1 MKGGI
6 YVRKERVNSIVLFCV
21 LATVAIGYFVPIYWM
36 VTSALKPSEEIFS
49 KVELFPRKLTL
60 QSFPVL
66 FRSLPYGKWYL
77 NTGILTAGYVL
88 VALLTS
94 TLGGYAFAHFNF
106 KGRDLLFII
115 IIILITQMIP
125 FHLMLVPLFIMIS
138 KLRIIDTYIG
148 GFLPIAVSPFGLF
161 YMRQYMLGLNKDL
174 LDAARVDGAS
184 EYVLFAKVVLPLIK
198 PGLAAM
204 AIFFSMEYWNNL
216 LWPLVAM
223 RSETRFPLTVGI
235 ASLINQYRPRY
246 DMVMAASTLATIPVI
261 VVFLIMQKQ
270 FLEGLGAMGR
280 LVEK

>member
-1 MKGGI
+1 M
-6 YVRKERVNSIVLFCV
+6 RKERVNSIVLFFV
-21 LATVAIGYFVPIYWM
+21 LATVAIGYLVPIYWM

-94 TLGGYAFAHFNF
+94 TLGGYAFAHFDF
-106 KGRDLLFII
+106 KGRDLLFIV
-115 IIILITQMIP
+115 ILITQMIP

-138 KLRIIDTYIG
+138 KLRLIDTYIG

-184 EYVLFAKVVLPLIK
+184 EYALFAKVVLPLIK

>member
-1 MKGGI
+1 M
-6 YVRKERVNSIVLFCV
+6 RKEKISSIVFFLV
-21 LATVAIGYFVPIYWM
+21 LVTVAIGYFIPIYWM
-36 VTSALKPSEEIFS
+36 IISALKPSEQIFAR
-49 KVELFPRKLTL
+49 VELFPRTLTL
-60 QSFPVL
+60 QSFSVL
-66 FRSLPYGKWYL
+66 FQSLPYGKWYL

-88 VALLTS
+88 IALLTS

-106 KGRDLLFII
+106 RGRDALFLV
-115 IIILITQMIP
+115 ILITQMIP

-138 KLRIIDTYIG
+138 KLRLIDTYIG

-184 EYVLFAKVVLPLIK
+184 EYVLFTRVVLPLIK

-235 ASLINQYRPRY
+235 ASLVNQYRPRY

-261 VVFLIMQKQ
+261 VVFLIMQRQ

>member
-1 MKGGI
+1 M
-6 YVRKERVNSIVLFCV
+6 RKEKTTSIILFCV
-21 LATVAIGYFVPIYWM
+21 LATVAIGYFIPIYWM
-36 VTSALKPSEEIFS
+36 IISALKPSEQIFAR
-49 KVELFPRKLTL
+49 VELFPRMLTT
-60 QSFPVL
+60 QSFSVL
-66 FRSLPYGKWYL
+66 FQSLPYGKWYI

-88 VALLTS
+88 IALLTS

-106 KGRDLLFII
+106 KGRDALFLA
-115 IIILITQMIP
+115 ILITQMIP

-138 KLRIIDTYIG
+138 KLRLIDTYIG

-184 EYVLFAKVVLPLIK
+184 EYVLFARVVLPLVK

-235 ASLINQYRPRY
+235 ASLVNQYRPRY

-261 VVFLIMQKQ
+261 IVFLIMQRQ

-280 LVEK
+280 MVEK

>member
-1 MKGGI
+1 MAEK
-6 YVRKERVNSIVLFCV
+6 KAKTVLLVCV
-21 LATVAIGYFVPIYWM
+21 LAVVATGYFIPIYWM
-36 VTSALKPSEEIFS
+36 VMSSLKPSELIFSRVEIF
-49 KVELFPRKLTL
+49 PRVLTL
-60 QSFPVL
+60 KSFSTL
-66 FRSLPYGKWYL
+66 FSSLPYGRWYL
-77 NTGILTAGYVL
+77 NTGILTAGYVAIAL
-88 VALLTS
+88 VTS
-94 TLGGYAFAHFNF
+94 TLGGYAFAHFEF
-106 KGRDLLFII
+106 KGRDALFLA
-115 IIILITQMIP
+115 ILITQMIP

-138 KLRIIDTYIG
+138 RFRLIDTYLG

-161 YMRQYMLGLNKDL
+161 YMRQYMLGLNRDL

-184 EYVLFAKVVLPLIK
+184 EYVLFAKIVLPLIK

-235 ASLINQYRPRY
+235 ASLVNQYRPRY
-246 DMVMAASTLATIPVI
+246 DMVMAASTLATLPVI
-261 VVFLIMQKQ
+261 IIFLVMQKQ

>member
-1 MKGGI
+1 
-6 YVRKERVNSIVLFCV
+6 
-21 LATVAIGYFVPIYWM
+21 
-36 VTSALKPSEEIFS
+36 PSELIFSRVEIF
-49 KVELFPRKLTL
+49 PRVLTL
-60 QSFPVL
+60 KSFSTL
-66 FRSLPYGKWYL
+66 FSSLPYGRWYL
-77 NTGILTAGYVL
+77 NTGILTAGYVAIAL
-88 VALLTS
+88 VTS
-94 TLGGYAFAHFNF
+94 TLGGYAFAHFEF
-106 KGRDLLFII
+106 KGRDALFLA
-115 IIILITQMIP
+115 ILITQMIP

-138 KLRIIDTYIG
+138 RFRLIDTYLG

-161 YMRQYMLGLNKDL
+161 YMRQYMLGLNRDL

-184 EYVLFAKVVLPLIK
+184 EYVLFAKIVLPLIK

-235 ASLINQYRPRY
+235 ASLVNQYRPRY
-246 DMVMAASTLATIPVI
+246 DMVMAASTLATLPVI
-261 VVFLIMQKQ
+261 IIFLVMQKQ